1 VILNHLFAFFRS
13 FGYNA
18 MSPGIGKDK
27 VTKQLHINQEAV
39 KKLLGKEVADLV
51 ELKVVPKGEL
61 AQYITD
67 AKAAMTALQTRQV
80 VTTTGAMVTESLTA
94 AVKQDGD
101 LTRDAI
107 ESQVVAK
114 VDASTDKVDALHKSV
129 AELHEKVDDLRK
141 RSD

>member
-1 VILNHLFAFFRS
+1 
-13 FGYNA
+13 

-107 ESQVVAK
+107 ES
-114 VDASTDKVDALHKSV
+114 
-129 AELHEKVDDLRK
+129 
-141 RSD
+141 

>member
-1 VILNHLFAFFRS
+1 
-13 FGYNA
+13 

-67 AKAAMTALQTRQV
+67 AKAGMTALQTRQV
-80 VTTTGAMVTESLTA
+80 VTTTGAMVTEDLVSIATA
-94 AVKQDGD
+94 CE
-101 LTRDAI
+101 LISRDAF
-107 ESQVVAK
+107 EQ
-114 VDASTDKVDALHKSV
+114 
-129 AELHEKVDDLRK
+129 EGGEEECE
-141 RSD
+141 